1 MDISISCGGNSTEG
15 SETPNTVGTHQG
27 TISTHQGTVSSH
39 QGVGDS
45 TKGGSQGSGLV
56 YVSLSISAL
65 LALVVFVLVAILIV
79 VCIFSRIKRSTG
91 R

>member
-15 SETPNTVGTHQG
+15 SD
-27 TISTHQGTVSSH
+27 TVSTR
-39 QGVGDS
+39 QGIGD
-45 TKGGSQGSGLV
+45 TNKGESQGSGLV

-65 LALVVFVLVAILIV
+65 LALVVFALVAILIV

>member
-1 MDISISCGGNSTEG
+1 MDISISCGGNST
-15 SETPNTVGTHQG
+15 SDT
-27 TISTHQGTVSSH
+27 SSDTVSTR
-39 QGVGDS
+39 QGIRDS
-45 TKGGSQGSGLV
+45 NKGESERSGLV

-65 LALVVFVLVAILIV
+65 LALVVFALVAILIV